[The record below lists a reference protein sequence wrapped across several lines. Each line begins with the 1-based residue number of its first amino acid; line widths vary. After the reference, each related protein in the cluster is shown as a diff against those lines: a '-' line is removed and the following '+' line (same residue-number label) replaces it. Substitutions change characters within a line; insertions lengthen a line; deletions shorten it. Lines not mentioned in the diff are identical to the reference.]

1 LSETKTEEPPVFS
14 PLEDEPPI
22 ENLPEPIP
30 LTSEQLAAQAGAE
43 EQDRLRRLHWA
54 MINQALSDNAMAV
67 TRAMRSWHPREGDRE
82 RHVERVMT
90 RCEDGSFLIN
100 RLGAEGVIDQD
111 LVVVLLDLRRRLIDE
126 YGDSPGSMMLI
137 DRAVAAYQDFI
148 RISGWTGN
156 TALMVEHEFF
166 GADRPILQFRDRH
179 GREGRQIR
187 GLTVEEYINRLGQ
200 DLIPLA
206 ERCSRVMREALA
218 ALEMLRAGPSP
229 RSSDRGRRGSRW
241 CSNRALRASNI

>member
-1 LSETKTEEPPVFS
+1 
-14 PLEDEPPI
+14 
-22 ENLPEPIP
+22 
-30 LTSEQLAAQAGAE
+30 
-43 EQDRLRRLHWA
+43 
-54 MINQALSDNAMAV
+54 
-67 TRAMRSWHPREGDRE
+67 
-82 RHVERVMT
+82 MT
-90 RCEDGSFLIN
+90 RYEDGSFLIN

-126 YGDSPGSMMLI
+126 YGDTPAATMLI

-166 GADRPILQFRDRH
+166 GADRPLPQFRDRR

-206 ERCSRVMREALA
+206 ERCSRIMRVALA
-218 ALEMLRAGPSP
+218 ALETLRA
-229 RSSDRGRRGSRW
+229 
-241 CSNRALRASNI
+241 